1 MSVAQKQL
9 APRWRIVT
17 SLNDEDL
24 GESTFEGTP
33 VVPEVG
39 SKVTLLIQGNYVD
52 AVVTEQ
58 KIEQS
63 AEPPTVTIKC
73 TRPETFMNLSGPPP
87 APPPNP
93 APLS

>member
-1 MSVAQKQL
+1 MSREQEQL

-17 SLNDEDL
+17 SLNDENL
-24 GESTFEGTP
+24 GESTLEGTP
-33 VVPEVG
+33 VVPDVG
-39 SKVTLLIQGNYVD
+39 AKVTLLIQGNYVD

-58 KIEQS
+58 KIELN

-87 APPPNP
+87 APPVTP
-93 APLS
+93 AP